1 MKNYRVQEGTDE
13 KWYCVEFDQNGF
25 FNEPTGDKWQFS
37 TKEFAQAC
45 VDLFTKFEQQSY
57 PKFALNTI
65 TDTYVTNSKSYQ
77 LAPAGF
83 DSGWKC
89 ELFGCGES
97 IVLYPKPG
105 KVPNWFW
112 RKMQYLI
119 LGHEWKRTK

>member
-1 MKNYRVQEGTDE
+1 MKSYNVVEAED
-13 KWYCVEFDQNGF
+13 KFFCVELEQDGF
-25 FNEPTGDKWQFS
+25 F
-37 TKEFAQAC
+37 TKDTNRWPFQSYEFAKCCA
-45 VDLFTKFEQQSY
+45 DLFNKFERDAQ
-57 PKFALNTI
+57 PKFSL
-65 TDTYVTNSKSYQ
+65 TDYSGNLSVTGPSYQ
-77 LAPAGF
+77 FAPVGF